1 MAELP
6 VLVHALGAAV
16 LLALGALGSRGLLE
30 MRDALR
36 LAEFE
41 RLASLPNWAA
51 TRALIGALLA
61 LPVMYLLAGQ
71 GMLACWAGL
80 AVAAAGFGLAPRLLL
95 AARRHI
101 EKRIL
106 DELPLH
112 FDLLALALEAGSGW
126 SVALMSCIE
135 RAPEGPLRRAWER
148 VLLEIQA
155 GAEPLEAL
163 RHLEQRLRLT
173 PFATLVSALR
183 AADKLQMP
191 AAAVLRDRARQAAAA
206 HFARAERQARAAP
219 LKLWAVMLLCLA
231 PCTAAVLAYPAAKLL
246 AAVIG

>member
-6 VLVHALGAAV
+6 VLVYALGAAV

-95 AARRHI
+95 AARR
-101 EKRIL
+101 
-106 DELPLH
+106 
-112 FDLLALALEAGSGW
+112 
-126 SVALMSCIE
+126 
-135 RAPEGPLRRAWER
+135 
-148 VLLEIQA
+148 
-155 GAEPLEAL
+155 
-163 RHLEQRLRLT
+163 
-173 PFATLVSALR
+173 
-183 AADKLQMP
+183 
-191 AAAVLRDRARQAAAA
+191 
-206 HFARAERQARAAP
+206 
-219 LKLWAVMLLCLA
+219 
-231 PCTAAVLAYPAAKLL
+231 
-246 AAVIG
+246 